1 MAERGDGGERG
12 GMEEVDDAKL
22 EFTPTWIVAGVCS
35 VIIFISLVA
44 ERYLHYLGKV
54 PPFAPLPKLSAVAKS
69 AIFQVLKSKNQKPLF
84 NALQKVKE
92 GAFRLDPSLFSL

>member
-1 MAERGDGGERG
+1 MAERGDGAERG
-12 GMEEVDDAKL
+12 GMEEMDDAKL

-54 PPFAPLPKLSAVAKS
+54 PPFAPLPERSAVAKS
-69 AIFQVLKSKNQKPLF
+69 ANLSGSQEQESE
-84 NALQKVKE
+84 ATLQCPTE
-92 GAFRLDPSLFSL
+92 GERRCLST